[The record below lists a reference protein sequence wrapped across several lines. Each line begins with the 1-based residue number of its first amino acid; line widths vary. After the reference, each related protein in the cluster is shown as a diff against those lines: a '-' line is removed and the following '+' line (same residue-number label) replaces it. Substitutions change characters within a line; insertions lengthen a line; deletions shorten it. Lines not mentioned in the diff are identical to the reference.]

1 MLYYIIQFLRIF
13 FRSKSKTE
21 EKISNKKEIINIDKY
36 IQVPINIS
44 IDILFCVIAMKTKS
58 NLEFTNLYSVEQLQ
72 LFCC

>member
-21 EKISNKKEIINIDKY
+21 AKISNKKEIINIDKY

-44 IDILFCVIAMKTKS
+44 MNKTKS

-72 LFCC
+72 LFVVVEFN